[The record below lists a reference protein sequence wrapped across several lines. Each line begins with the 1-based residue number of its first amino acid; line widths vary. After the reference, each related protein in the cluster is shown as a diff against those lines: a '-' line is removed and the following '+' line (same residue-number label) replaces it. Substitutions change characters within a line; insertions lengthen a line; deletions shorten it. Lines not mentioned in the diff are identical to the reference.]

1 MIQNRVRGPAR
12 EKEKQHIDSI
22 KQSRL
27 PADRV
32 HESLLGEAADR
43 VGPHFVHDVVG
54 IDAGEHGGDEDS
66 LGRTGAEWSCRGFVR
81 AERTERRH
89 SSRLGPTLYIHSQ
102 YG

>member
-22 KQSRL
+22 KSKL

-43 VGPHFVHDVVG
+43 VGPDFVHDVVR
-54 IDAGEHGGDEDS
+54 INAGEHGGDEDS
-66 LGRTGAEWSCRGFVR
+66 LWRTGAEWSCRGFV
-81 AERTERRH
+81 
-89 SSRLGPTLYIHSQ
+89 
-102 YG
+102 